1 MIYAI
6 TALGIRLSEGYNLT
20 PGVLFDLLAIRR
32 QASGEKPKEEDYE
45 C

>member
-6 TALGIRLSEGYNLT
+6 TALGIRLCEGYGLT

-32 QASGEKPKEEDYE
+32 QANGEKPRENEE
-45 C
+45 

>member
-6 TALGIRLSEGYNLT
+6 TALGIRLREGYDLA

-32 QASGEKPKEEDYE
+32 QASGEKPRENEE
-45 C
+45 

>member
-32 QASGEKPKEEDYE
+32 QASGEREKKEDEE
-45 C
+45 E